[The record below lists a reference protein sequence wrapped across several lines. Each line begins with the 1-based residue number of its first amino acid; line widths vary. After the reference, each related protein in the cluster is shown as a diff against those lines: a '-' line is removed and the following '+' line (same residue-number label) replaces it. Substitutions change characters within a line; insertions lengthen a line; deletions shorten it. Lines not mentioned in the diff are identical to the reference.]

1 MSEIEKIL
9 EECTEC
15 NVCLEECEFLKQACE
30 TPKELADRFK
40 AGYFREKPQIPY
52 SCNLC
57 HLCEMLCPQDLNIGK
72 MCLEIRRQMV
82 KEGVGPLPEH
92 KKFVVKEQ
100 EWVFSD
106 SFTLSL
112 PDLTADKCQRV
123 FFPGCVLSGYS
134 PSLVL
139 KTYDY
144 LREKLPDTGIILGCC
159 GAPTLELGEEAKF
172 KEMLTGLDSK
182 MRKLGASEIILACPY
197 CYHTVKQ
204 YAPQLQPKSL
214 YEVMVEAGLPEIVKT
229 CEWVFSLHDS
239 CKTRREENLQN
250 SVRALISGMGHRIEE
265 MEYSKDKTRCCGAGS
280 FISFADSD
288 LAKNVTKRRADEAPF
303 DILTYCAT
311 CRETLAQ
318 EKPTI
323 HILDLIFNP
332 DWENDRLK
340 PPNKALAIRT
350 NQSLLKSKLQVE
362 YERLKGV
369 AVSWQGYERVK
380 LQKSAEVTE
389 ALKSKH
395 ILDDEVKM
403 VIHSAESRG
412 EKLYQPEGDKFL
424 AKQRIG
430 ERDEYKVTFYV
441 EYSVAE
447 ENTYIVHS
455 AYYHEPK
462 ILEE

>member
-9 EECTEC
+9 EECVEC
-15 NVCLEECEFLKQACE
+15 NVCVEECEFLKQACE
-30 TPKELADRFK
+30 TPKELADKFK

-57 HLCEMLCPQDLNIGK
+57 SLCERLCPQDLNIGK
-72 MCLEIRRQMV
+72 MCLEIRQQMV
-82 KEGVGPLPEH
+82 KEQLGPLPMH

-112 PDLTADKCQRV
+112 PDLTTNECDRV
-123 FFPGCVLSGYS
+123 FFPGCILSGYS

-144 LREKLPDTGIILGCC
+144 LREKLPHTGIMLGCC
-159 GAPTLELGEEAKF
+159 GAPTLELGEETKF
-172 KEMLTGLDSK
+172 QQMLTELDSK
-182 MRKLGASEIILACPY
+182 MRKLGTREIILACPY
-197 CYHTVKQ
+197 CYHTFKQ

-214 YEVMVEAGLPEIVKT
+214 YEVMVEVGLPKVVKT
-229 CEWVFSLHDS
+229 REWVFSLHDS
-239 CKTRREENLQN
+239 CRARWEENLQDN
-250 SVRALISGMGHRIEE
+250 VRTLISSMGHRIEE

-288 LAKNVTKRRADEAPF
+288 LAKKVTKRRADEAPF

-311 CRETLAQ
+311 CRETLAR
-318 EKPTI
+318 ERPAI

-340 PPNKALAIRT
+340 PPNQALTLSRK
-350 NQSLLKSKLQVE
+350 QSLLKSQLE
-362 YERLKGV
+362 AEHERLSGV
-369 AVSWQGYERVK
+369 AISLEGYEKVK

-403 VIHSAESRG
+403 VIYSAESTG
-412 EKLYQPEGDKFL
+412 EKLYQPEGNKFL
-424 AKQRIG
+424 AKKRIG
-430 ERDEYKVTFYV
+430 ELEEYKVTFYV
-441 EYSVAE
+441 EYSVAG
-447 ENTYIVHS
+447 ENTYIVHT